1 MSAEALIEKY
11 RTEALEKAQAEQEA
25 QSRNRENLKKRIAQL
40 AILRKAKENYDAKNQ
55 SEANDLKKKE
65 SDDLARALQSEDLK
79 PAKIYQI
86 MSERHMA
93 EMKNLEDNFL
103 REKEIEKRVRENEI
117 RIDRENLKKDIS
129 DPNELEKF
137 DRETERLILAAN
149 DAKKDQLELF
159 EQKNKLKM
167 KQMKEIEDILVQ
179 FDPEVAMRLQAEK
192 DARNLEALEEESRRA
207 AMEVFQRD
215 IDAKKAEKRQK
226 IQELEKKQKESEKIL
241 DEELKKASE
250 KDMKRLAKREEI
262 ENRKVENEMKEK
274 VIIFYFFN
282 IKI

>member
-1 MSAEALIEKY
+1 M
-11 RTEALEKAQAEQEA
+11 
-25 QSRNRENLKKRIAQL
+25 
-40 AILRKAKENYDAKNQ
+40 
-55 SEANDLKKKE
+55 
-65 SDDLARALQSEDLK
+65 QSEDLN

-93 EMKNLEDNFL
+93 EMKNLEENFL

-117 RIDRENLKKDIS
+117 RFDRENLRKDIS
-129 DPNELEKF
+129 DPDELEKF
-137 DRETERLILAAN
+137 DHETERLILAAN
-149 DAKKDQLELF
+149 NSKKDQLELF
-159 EQKNKLKM
+159 EEKNKLKM

-241 DEELKKASE
+241 DEELKKAAE

-274 VIIFYFFN
+274 VIIFLLCVILKF
-282 IKI
+282 I

>member
-1 MSAEALIEKY
+1 MG
-11 RTEALEKAQAEQEA
+11 
-25 QSRNRENLKKRIAQL
+25 
-40 AILRKAKENYDAKNQ
+40 Q

-65 SDDLARALQSEDLK
+65 SDDLARAMQSEDLN

-93 EMKNLEDNFL
+93 ETKNLEENFL

-117 RIDRENLKKDIS
+117 RIDRENLRKDIS
-129 DPNELEKF
+129 DPHELEKF
-137 DRETERLILAAN
+137 DRETERIILAAN
-149 DAKKDQLELF
+149 NSKKDQLELF
-159 EQKNKLKM
+159 EEKNKLKM

-215 IDAKKAEKRQK
+215 ID
-226 IQELEKKQKESEKIL
+226 
-241 DEELKKASE
+241 
-250 KDMKRLAKREEI
+250 
-262 ENRKVENEMKEK
+262 
-274 VIIFYFFN
+274 
-282 IKI
+282 

>member
-1 MSAEALIEKY
+1 M
-11 RTEALEKAQAEQEA
+11 
-25 QSRNRENLKKRIAQL
+25 
-40 AILRKAKENYDAKNQ
+40 
-55 SEANDLKKKE
+55 
-65 SDDLARALQSEDLK
+65 QSEDLK

-93 EMKNLEDNFL
+93 EMKNLEENFL

-117 RIDRENLKKDIS
+117 RIDRENFKKDIS
-129 DPNELEKF
+129 DPYELEKF

-149 DAKKDQLELF
+149 DPKKDQLELF
-159 EQKNKLKM
+159 EEKNKLKM

-192 DARNLEALEEESRRA
+192 DAKNLEALEEESRRA

-226 IQELEKKQKESEKIL
+226 IQELEKKQKESEKQL

-274 VIIFYFFN
+274 VMILLFVKLKL
-282 IKI
+282 IKNSLCRETWAV